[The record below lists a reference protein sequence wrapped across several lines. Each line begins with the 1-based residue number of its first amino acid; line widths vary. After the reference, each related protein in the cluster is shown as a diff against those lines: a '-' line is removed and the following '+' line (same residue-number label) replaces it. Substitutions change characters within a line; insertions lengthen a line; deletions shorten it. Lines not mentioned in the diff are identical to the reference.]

1 MHLSD
6 DAMPYPRPESRLAG
20 ESRRKRRG
28 NLPKESVRILRM
40 WLYEHRY
47 SAYPSE
53 KEKAKLA
60 EDAKLTQLQVCN
72 WFINARRRILPDI
85 IRKEGHDPLQ
95 YTITRKSGLSMPRS
109 NSASS
114 SSAGH
119 QPSRSNGYS
128 SSRSVDSS
136 SSPISLTDDSVTDVD
151 ADSEDSDNS
160 TTSTA
165 SSSHMRCPMK
175 LTKRWQRTHE
185 QELRIQP
192 SDTEL
197 QFPAL
202 HSPPSESG
210 ETSHRGSSSFEDQ
223 GFYSPQYEEPSSKG
237 LYSSQFE
244 EPSSKSLYSSQFEEP
259 SSKSLYSSQYEEPS
273 SKGLYSSQFE
283 DPSSKGL
290 YSSQFEDQSRKG
302 LYSSKEDIDNTTQEM
317 WTSSN
322 TPPLTPP
329 SSIDN
334 SLTCLYILV
343 NVACEVRDQE
353 LQAKSSAVDL

>member
-1 MHLSD
+1 MHLFVFYFEFFLSNALLFLFSSLGFGLPMHLSD

-20 ESRRKRRG
+20 EQARRRRRG

-85 IRKEGHDPLQ
+85 IRKEGQDPLQ
-95 YTITRKSGLSMPRS
+95 YTITRKSGVNVPRS
-109 NSASS
+109 VPASTHMTKSS
-114 SSAGH
+114 SYI
-119 QPSRSNGYS
+119 RSM
-128 SSRSVDSS
+128 DSN
-136 SSPISLTDDSVTDVD
+136 SSPVSLTDDSVTDID

-165 SSSHMRCPMK
+165 SSQISSSQEGCPLK

-185 QELRIQP
+185 QELLQP
-192 SDTEL
+192 VSDSSL
-197 QFPAL
+197 QCSVL
-202 HSPPSESG
+202 HSPPATNDEANSFASND
-210 ETSHRGSSSFEDQ
+210 HPNSFED
-223 GFYSPQYEEPSSKG
+223 
-237 LYSSQFE
+237 
-244 EPSSKSLYSSQFEEP
+244 
-259 SSKSLYSSQYEEPS
+259 
-273 SKGLYSSQFE
+273 
-283 DPSSKGL
+283 DPSSPSKN
-290 YSSQFEDQSRKG
+290 FE
-302 LYSSKEDIDNTTQEM
+302 KEL

-322 TPPLTPP
+322 TPPMTPP
-329 SSIDN
+329 SASIDN

-343 NVACEVRDQE
+343 DVACEVRDQE
-353 LQAKSSAVDL
+353 LQAKSKNVNL

>member
-6 DAMPYPRPESRLAG
+6 DTMPYPRPESRLAG
-20 ESRRKRRG
+20 EQVRRRRRG

-85 IRKEGHDPLQ
+85 IRKEGQDPLQ
-95 YTITRKSGLSMPRS
+95 YTITRKSGVNLPRSMPT
-109 NSASS
+109 SASIN
-114 SSAGH
+114 
-119 QPSRSNGYS
+119 RSTNYI
-128 SSRSVDSS
+128 RSVDSN
-136 SSPISLTDDSVTDVD
+136 SSPVSLTDDSVTDVD

-165 SSSHMRCPMK
+165 SSQISSSQEACPLK

-185 QELRIQP
+185 QELLVQP
-192 SDTEL
+192 SSENSL
-197 QFPAL
+197 QCTLL
-202 HSPPSESG
+202 HSPPTVTG
-210 ETSHRGSSSFEDQ
+210 ETSHQNGFDGSSKVL
-223 GFYSPQYEEPSSKG
+223 SPSKDDFSSSPNFD
-237 LYSSQFE
+237 SS
-244 EPSSKSLYSSQFEEP
+244 
-259 SSKSLYSSQYEEPS
+259 
-273 SKGLYSSQFE
+273 
-283 DPSSKGL
+283 
-290 YSSQFEDQSRKG
+290 
-302 LYSSKEDIDNTTQEM
+302 TQEI

-329 SSIDN
+329 SASVDN

-343 NVACEVRDQE
+343 DVACEVRDQE
-353 LQAKSSAVDL
+353 RQAKTNNVDL

>member
-20 ESRRKRRG
+20 ERRRRRG

-60 EDAKLTQLQVCN
+60 QDAKLTQLQVCN

-85 IRKEGHDPLQ
+85 IRKEGQDPLQ
-95 YTITRKSGLSMPRS
+95 YTITRKSALNVPRS
-109 NSASS
+109 TSANMNTSDNYI
-114 SSAGH
+114 
-119 QPSRSNGYS
+119 RSM
-128 SSRSVDSS
+128 DSTV
-136 SSPISLTDDSVTDVD
+136 SLTDDSVD

-160 TTSTA
+160 TTSSQI
-165 SSSHMRCPMK
+165 SSSQEACPLK

-185 QELRIQP
+185 QELLVQP
-192 SDTEL
+192 PNTSL
-197 QFPAL
+197 QCTLL
-202 HSPPSESG
+202 HSPSTIDGDQNAYESNAY
-210 ETSHRGSSSFEDQ
+210 ESNAYESNAYESSSS
-223 GFYSPQYEEPSSKG
+223 GLSPSK
-237 LYSSQFE
+237 
-244 EPSSKSLYSSQFEEP
+244 
-259 SSKSLYSSQYEEPS
+259 
-273 SKGLYSSQFE
+273 
-283 DPSSKGL
+283 D
-290 YSSQFEDQSRKG
+290 D
-302 LYSSKEDIDNTTQEM
+302 SKEL

-329 SSIDN
+329 STSADN

-343 NVACEVRDQE
+343 DVACEVRDQQE
-353 LQAKSSAVDL
+353 RQAKTNIDL

>member
-1 MHLSD
+1 MKSRKAKDSLPMHLSD

-20 ESRRKRRG
+20 EQARRKRRG

-85 IRKEGHDPLQ
+85 IRKEGQDPLQ
-95 YTITRKSGLSMPRS
+95 YTITRKNGVNMPRS
-109 NSASS
+109 MPTSASMN
-114 SSAGH
+114 
-119 QPSRSNGYS
+119 RSNNYI
-128 SSRSVDSS
+128 RSMDSNN
-136 SSPISLTDDSVTDVD
+136 SPVSLTDDSVTDVD

-165 SSSHMRCPMK
+165 SSQISSSQEACPLK

-185 QELRIQP
+185 QELLVQP
-192 SDTEL
+192 PSETSL
-197 QFPAL
+197 HCTVL
-202 HSPPSESG
+202 HSPPTVNEKA
-210 ETSHRGSSSFEDQ
+210 SHQNGFE
-223 GFYSPQYEEPSSKG
+223 ESSKA
-237 LYSSQFE
+237 F
-244 EPSSKSLYSSQFEEP
+244 KA
-259 SSKSLYSSQYEEPS
+259 
-273 SKGLYSSQFE
+273 
-283 DPSSKGL
+283 
-290 YSSQFEDQSRKG
+290 
-302 LYSSKEDIDNTTQEM
+302 SKEDSSVSRNSDNSTQDM

-329 SSIDN
+329 SSTVDN
-334 SLTCLYILV
+334 SFTRLYILV
-343 NVACEVRDQE
+343 NVACEVRDQQEREAKTTNVE
-353 LQAKSSAVDL
+353 L

>member
-1 MHLSD
+1 MLSCLKHDLHIPAKDSLPMHLSD
-6 DAMPYPRPESRLAG
+6 DAMPYPRPESRLPG

-85 IRKEGHDPLQ
+85 IRKEGQDPLQ
-95 YTITRKSGLSMPRS
+95 YTITRKSGVNVPRSAPSSTVTTNRS
-109 NSASS
+109 NSY
-114 SSAGH
+114 
-119 QPSRSNGYS
+119 SRCMDSN
-128 SSRSVDSS
+128 

-165 SSSHMRCPMK
+165 SSQISSSQDACPMK

-185 QELRIQP
+185 QELLIQP
-192 SDTEL
+192 PSETDL
-197 QFPAL
+197 QCTVM
-202 HSPPSESG
+202 HSPPSVNG
-210 ETSHRGSSSFEDQ
+210 EASHPNSFDDN
-223 GFYSPQYEEPSSKG
+223 FKA
-237 LYSSQFE
+237 
-244 EPSSKSLYSSQFEEP
+244 
-259 SSKSLYSSQYEEPS
+259 
-273 SKGLYSSQFE
+273 
-283 DPSSKGL
+283 
-290 YSSQFEDQSRKG
+290 
-302 LYSSKEDIDNTTQEM
+302 LYSSKEDSSPSRNSDNSTQEM

-329 SSIDN
+329 SSVDN

-343 NVACEVRDQE
+343 DVACEVRDKE
-353 LQAKSSAVDL
+353 RKLKSKSVDL

>member
-20 ESRRKRRG
+20 EQARRRRRG

-85 IRKEGHDPLQ
+85 IRKEGQDPLQ
-95 YTITRKSGLSMPRS
+95 YTITRKNGVNISRSMHNSDNVTRS
-109 NSASS
+109 NNYI
-114 SSAGH
+114 
-119 QPSRSNGYS
+119 RSMDCNN
-128 SSRSVDSS
+128 
-136 SSPISLTDDSVTDVD
+136 SPVSLTDDSVTDVD

-165 SSSHMRCPMK
+165 SSQISSSQEGCPLK

-185 QELRIQP
+185 QELLVKP
-192 SDTEL
+192 TSDTSL
-197 QFPAL
+197 QCTLL
-202 HSPPSESG
+202 HSPPTTNG
-210 ETSHRGSSSFEDQ
+210 EVTHHNR
-223 GFYSPQYEEPSSKG
+223 
-237 LYSSQFE
+237 FE
-244 EPSSKSLYSSQFEEP
+244 EDSEVLSP
-259 SSKSLYSSQYEEPS
+259 
-273 SKGLYSSQFE
+273 
-283 DPSSKGL
+283 
-290 YSSQFEDQSRKG
+290 
-302 LYSSKEDIDNTTQEM
+302 SKEEFSPSKNFDSSAQEF

-329 SSIDN
+329 SASIDN

-343 NVACEVRDQE
+343 DVACEVRDLE
-353 LQAKSSAVDL
+353 RQAKKVDL

>member
-6 DAMPYPRPESRLAG
+6 DAMPYPRPESRLVG
-20 ESRRKRRG
+20 EHSRRRRRG

-85 IRKEGHDPLQ
+85 IRKEGQDPLQ
-95 YTITRKSGLSMPRS
+95 YTITRKSGVNVPRS
-109 NSASS
+109 VPASPNTNKSASYI
-114 SSAGH
+114 
-119 QPSRSNGYS
+119 RST
-128 SSRSVDSS
+128 DSN
-136 SSPISLTDDSVTDVD
+136 SSPVSLTDDSVTDID

-165 SSSHMRCPMK
+165 SSQISSSQEGCPLK

-185 QELRIQP
+185 QELLQP
-192 SDTEL
+192 TSHSSI
-197 QFPAL
+197 L
-202 HSPPSESG
+202 HSPADEAP
-210 ETSHRGSSSFEDQ
+210 H
-223 GFYSPQYEEPSSKG
+223 PHG
-237 LYSSQFE
+237 LD
-244 EPSSKSLYSSQFEEP
+244 
-259 SSKSLYSSQYEEPS
+259 
-273 SKGLYSSQFE
+273 E
-283 DPSSKGL
+283 DPS
-290 YSSQFEDQSRKG
+290 
-302 LYSSKEDIDNTTQEM
+302 KEDYSPSRNFTKSAQEM

-322 TPPLTPP
+322 TPPMTPP
-329 SSIDN
+329 SASIDN

-343 NVACEVRDQE
+343 DVACEVRDQE
-353 LQAKSSAVDL
+353 LQAKTKNVDL

>member
-114 SSAGH
+114 SSASSSH
-119 QPSRSNGYS
+119 QAGSRSNGYS

-192 SDTEL
+192 SEL
-197 QFPAL
+197 QFTTL
-202 HSPPSESG
+202 HSPPSAT
-210 ETSHRGSSSFEDQ
+210 TSHRSSSSYEDQ
-223 GFYSPQYEEPSSKG
+223 GLYSPQYEEPSSKS
-237 LYSSQFE
+237 LYSSQFEGPSSKSLYSSQFEEPSSQSLYSSQYE

-259 SSKSLYSSQYEEPS
+259 SSK
-273 SKGLYSSQFE
+273 GLYSSQFE
-283 DPSSKGL
+283 G
-290 YSSQFEDQSRKG
+290 QSTKG
-302 LYSSKEDIDNTTQEM
+302 LYSSKQDIDNSAQEM

-343 NVACEVRDQE
+343 NVACEVRDQQ
-353 LQAKSSAVDL
+353 LQAVRSAVEL

>member
-1 MHLSD
+1 MDSLRKREQIRRLKYWNNLFKLSELSNREPLTKRIPMHLHD
-6 DAMPYPRPESRLAG
+6 DAMPYPRPESRLPG
-20 ESRRKRRG
+20 ESRRRRRG

-85 IRKEGHDPLQ
+85 IRREGHDPLQ
-95 YTITRKSGLSMPRS
+95 YTITRKSGVNVPRSTPTSIVTTNRS
-109 NSASS
+109 NSY
-114 SSAGH
+114 
-119 QPSRSNGYS
+119 SRSL
-128 SSRSVDSS
+128 DSN

-165 SSSHMRCPMK
+165 SSQISSSQEACPLK

-192 SDTEL
+192 
-197 QFPAL
+197 
-202 HSPPSESG
+202 PSE
-210 ETSHRGSSSFEDQ
+210 TDLHCTVM
-223 GFYSPQYEEPSSKG
+223 YSPNFVNGEISHPSSCDDNSKA
-237 LYSSQFE
+237 LYS
-244 EPSSKSLYSSQFEEP
+244 PKDDSSQ
-259 SSKSLYSSQYEEPS
+259 
-273 SKGLYSSQFE
+273 
-283 DPSSKGL
+283 
-290 YSSQFEDQSRKG
+290 SRN
-302 LYSSKEDIDNTTQEM
+302 SDNSTQE

-322 TPPLTPP
+322 TPPSTPP
-329 SSIDN
+329 SPDDEYQ
-334 SLTCLYILV
+334 LMDLHLLV
-343 NVACEVRDQE
+343 DVACKARDE
-353 LQAKSSAVDL
+353 HLAKSSNVIS

>member
-6 DAMPYPRPESRLAG
+6 DAMPYPRPEARLAG
-20 ESRRKRRG
+20 EARRKRRG

-85 IRKEGHDPLQ
+85 IRKEGQDPLQ
-95 YTITRKSGLSMPRS
+95 YTITRKSGMNVPRSVSTSASINRS
-109 NSASS
+109 NSYI
-114 SSAGH
+114 
-119 QPSRSNGYS
+119 RSM
-128 SSRSVDSS
+128 DSN
-136 SSPISLTDDSVTDVD
+136 SSPVSLTDDSVTDID

-165 SSSHMRCPMK
+165 SSHVSSSHEGCPLK

-185 QELRIQP
+185 QELLVQPP
-192 SDTEL
+192 SDTPL
-197 QFPAL
+197 QQC
-202 HSPPSESG
+202 
-210 ETSHRGSSSFEDQ
+210 T
-223 GFYSPQYEEPSSKG
+223 
-237 LYSSQFE
+237 
-244 EPSSKSLYSSQFEEP
+244 
-259 SSKSLYSSQYEEPS
+259 
-273 SKGLYSSQFE
+273 
-283 DPSSKGL
+283 
-290 YSSQFEDQSRKG
+290 
-302 LYSSKEDIDNTTQEM
+302 EM
-317 WTSSN
+317 WRTSSN

-329 SSIDN
+329 SSSMDN

-343 NVACEVRDQE
+343 NVACEVRDQQKRE
-353 LQAKSSAVDL
+353 AKLANVDL